1 MKKYW
6 ILVVFIA
13 GFTLSGFSQAF
24 VTKTGMIRFYSQ
36 APLEKIEAVN
46 RQVNAAMV
54 TQTGDFV
61 FRVLI
66 KSFNF
71 EKAMMQ
77 EHFNENY
84 MESDKYPEA
93 TFLGKITNIK
103 DINFAKE
110 GSYPAVVE
118 GKLTIHGQTQV
129 VKQNGTI
136 EVKRDAATAKAK
148 FSILLA
154 DYKISIPNTV
164 VNNISKSIEITVEVM
179 MTKINK

>member
-6 ILVVFIA
+6 IVIIITI
-13 GFTLSGFSQAF
+13 GFCINGFAQTY
-24 VTKTGMIRFYSQ
+24 VTKNGMIRFYSDTQ
-36 APLEKIEAVN
+36 LEKIEAVN
-46 RQVNAAMV
+46 RQVNTALL

-61 FRVLI
+61 FKVLM

-84 MESDKYPEA
+84 LESDKYPEA

-103 DINFAKE
+103 DINFTKE
-110 GSYPAVVE
+110 GLYPAIVE
-118 GKLTIHGQTQV
+118 GKLTIHGQTQL
-129 VKQNGTI
+129 VKQNGTLEI
-136 EVKRDAATAKAK
+136 KNDAITARTK
-148 FSILLA
+148 FNILLS
-154 DYKISIPNTV
+154 DYKISIPNTL

-179 MTKINK
+179 MTKLN